1 MICSQKSE
9 IKEDQQISGM
19 ERYEGN
25 EIMDFFASNDIVK
38 SISREKSYRM
48 ILIKFQKIK
57 TMSNE
62 TYENAQRKT

>member
-1 MICSQKSE
+1 
-9 IKEDQQISGM
+9 M
-19 ERYEGN
+19 EHYEGN

-57 TMSNE
+57 TMSKE